1 MKPLKL
7 TMSAFGPYA
16 NKTVIDFSLLGS
28 SGLYLITGDTGAG
41 KTTIFDAITYALY
54 GEPSGSSRDANM
66 FRSKYASDDTPTYVE
81 LEFEYS
87 NKTYTIIRNPEYLRP
102 SKRGNGTTL
111 QKADA
116 ELHLPNGKIVTKTKE
131 VTSAVKE
138 ITGIDRNQFT
148 RICMIAQGEFLKLLL
163 ATTEERR
170 KIFREIFSTGFYYTL
185 QDTLKDESS
194 GLFRECEQLRN
205 GLNQYTD
212 NLSCSPESELNTQ
225 IQALK
230 DNQLPEDEIPALF
243 DAIIKEDTEKQ
254 LALEMEI
261 NLLDK
266 KLTDVTVK
274 LGKATEIEKTYNN
287 LASVQQN
294 FEEKQLELAQLSSQL
309 ESAKNTLPEQEKL
322 QKDISLLNAELEIC
336 AELVLT
342 QKQLADSETNITQLE
357 SSIKNS
363 EVTLK
368 NLQDTQNSFRQTL
381 TELKNIHVLREQLLQ
396 KSEKLEKNQSAA
408 SEIASL
414 LKKYEKLSAE
424 LNKAQQQYLAISEK
438 TVRLKHEYDIKNRLY
453 LDAQAGIL
461 ARDLCDGMPC
471 PVCGST
477 EHPFPSAEA
486 ENAPTEAEVNIAKSD
501 WENAQNEAASASQ
514 NAASLNSSV
523 LSQKEVLHQKAIALL
538 GDIQF
543 ENIEISL
550 PLFCSDL
557 EKSEKE
563 LSRQL
568 SETDEKIELYN
579 RIERE
584 LPETEQKIKELTDTL
599 SKQHMHLSELRTTNG
614 ILLGKAESLKKSL
627 TVKNAEAAESKIKS
641 MTEKL
646 TLMIKNLEKSE
657 KEYSDCKSSVIAMEQ
672 TIKMLSEQLKNSE
685 RADITQLQEVQT
697 QLIQKKDELNLSVRT
712 VMSRLDINKSMISK
726 LKNQTDALHT
736 LEDKYRWV
744 KSLSDTANGNISGKE
759 KITLEA
765 YVQAAYFERIIR
777 RANLRL
783 MVMTNGQYEL
793 KRRSEADNNRSQS
806 GLELDVID
814 HYNGSIRSV
823 RTLSGG
829 ESFKASLALSLGLA
843 DEIQSSV
850 GGIRLG
856 TMFVDEGF
864 GSLDDDSVNQALH
877 ALSSLSDGNRL
888 VGIISH
894 VPELKQQIDK
904 QIVITKTMHGG
915 SRAEIKTM

>member
-16 NKTVIDFSLLGS
+16 DKTVIDFSLLGN
-28 SGLYLITGDTGAG
+28 SGLYLISGDTGAG
-41 KTTIFDAITYALY
+41 KTTLFDAITYALY
-54 GEPSGSSRDANM
+54 GEPSGSSRDATM
-66 FRSKYASDDTPTYVE
+66 FRSKYAADDAPTYVE
-81 LEFEYS
+81 LVFEYAD
-87 NKTYTIIRNPEYLRP
+87 KIYTIIRNPEYPRP
-102 SKRGNGTTL
+102 SKRGGGTTL

-116 ELHLPNGKIVTKTKE
+116 ELHFPNGKIVTKTKE
-131 VTSAVKE
+131 VTAAIKE

-170 KIFREIFSTGFYYTL
+170 KIFREIFSTGCYHTL
-185 QDTLKDESS
+185 QDMLKTEAS
-194 GLFRECEQLRN
+194 GLSAECEQLKK

-212 NLSCSPESELNTQ
+212 NLLCEPESELNTHV
-225 IQALK
+225 QALK
-230 DNQLPEDEIPALF
+230 DNRLPEAEIPVLF
-243 DAIIKEDTEKQ
+243 EAIIKEDTQKQ
-254 LALEMEI
+254 LAVEKEI

-274 LGKATEIEKTYNN
+274 LGKATEIEKIHKN
-287 LASVQQN
+287 LADLQQN
-294 FEEKQLELAQLSSQL
+294 YEEKQLELAQLSSKL
-309 ESAKNTLPEQEKL
+309 DSAKSTLPEQEKL
-322 QKDISLLNAELEIC
+322 QKDISLLNAELETC

-342 QKQLADSETNITQLE
+342 KKQLTDSETNITKLE

-363 EVTLK
+363 ELTLK

-396 KSEKLEKNQSAA
+396 KSEKLEESKLAV
-408 SEIASL
+408 SEISML
-414 LKKYEKLSAE
+414 LKKYEKLSKD
-424 LNKAQQQYLAISEK
+424 LSLAQQQYITASEK
-438 TVRLKHEYDIKNRLY
+438 ALHFKHEYDTKNRLY

-486 ENAPTEAEVNIAKSD
+486 ENAPSEADVNIAKSD
-501 WENAQNEAASASQ
+501 WEKSQNDATAASQ
-514 NAASLNSSV
+514 NAASLNSS
-523 LSQKEVLHQKAIALL
+523 LISQKDILHQKSIALL
-538 GDIQF
+538 GEIQF

-550 PLFCSDL
+550 PLFCNNT
-557 EKSEKE
+557 EKSAKE
-563 LSRQL
+563 LSSQL
-568 SETDEKIELYN
+568 YETDEKIELYN
-579 RIERE
+579 RIEKE

-599 SKQHMHLSELRTTNG
+599 SNQHIRLSELRTTNE
-614 ILLGKAESLKKSL
+614 ILSEKINTLKKNL
-627 TVKNAEAAESKIKS
+627 TVENAEEAESKIKS
-641 MTEKL
+641 ITEKL
-646 TLMIKNLEKSE
+646 TLMKKNLEESE
-657 KEYSDCKSSVIAMEQ
+657 KEYSDCNSSVVAMEQ
-672 TIKMLSEQLKNSE
+672 TIKMLSKQLENTEK
-685 RADITQLQEVQT
+685 ADVSQLQEAQT
-697 QLIQKKDELNLSVRT
+697 LLKQKKDELSLTVRT
-712 VMSRLDINKSMISK
+712 VMSRLDINKSMISR
-726 LKNQTDALHT
+726 LETQTDTLRT
-736 LEDKYRWV
+736 LEDRYRWV
-744 KSLSDTANGNISGKE
+744 KSLSDTANGNIAGKE

-793 KRRSEADNNRSQS
+793 KRRSEANNNRSQS

-814 HYNGSIRSV
+814 HYNGSLRSV

-829 ESFKASLALSLGLA
+829 ESFKASLALSLGLS
-843 DEIQSSV
+843 DEIQSSA
-850 GGIRLG
+850 GGIQLG

-864 GSLDDDSVNQALH
+864 GSLDDDSVNQALR
-877 ALSSLSDGNRL
+877 ALSALSDGNRL

-904 QIVITKTMHGG
+904 QIVITKTIHGG
-915 SRAEIKTM
+915 SQAEIKTM